1 MKLLAVF
8 AGICLLAL
16 FFACSPA
23 TEEDVQAPPEAETD
37 VFDFGLENLSE
48 LAGGEK
54 PSVLIF
60 WTTRC
65 VDCVRAIPAVKEF
78 YSDLGASARLV
89 AVNIGESRER
99 VEAFAR
105 AIGIS
110 YPVGLDSDGSV
121 ARKFNIVGVPTYIL
135 LGPGGDVEYSGHS
148 LDELRKNAGF

>member
-8 AGICLLAL
+8 AGICLFAL

-23 TEEDVQAPPEAETD
+23 TEEDVQALPEAETD

-54 PSVLIF
+54 PAVLIF

-65 VDCVRAIPAVKEF
+65 VHCVRAVPAVNEF
-78 YSDLGASARLV
+78 YSGLGASARLV
-89 AVNIGESRER
+89 AVNVGESRQR
-99 VEAFAR
+99 VETFAR
-105 AIGIS
+105 ARGIS

-135 LGPGGDVEYSGHS
+135 LGPEGDVEYSGHS
-148 LDELRKNAGF
+148 LDELKKNAGF